1 MINEEQIFYSDS
13 TLNVDRE
20 NLRLK
25 NCVVFST
32 VINKNNEF
40 EFIPEN
46 LSEIVALG
54 NAGEVK
60 SYINHA
66 RGLIEKRVGEWIPG
80 SFRIDGDFVKA
91 DLQLSEVND
100 VNPELKPEYND
111 FVLTL
116 AEKEPTKCGF
126 STVMIVGTKDGEP
139 TIKKL
144 YSIDLVETPA
154 LTLAMFSKKEE
165 KEMEEKETIS
175 ENSIQ
180 ETYTEKTVTEF
191 SEEGMIEI
199 SEVKVETI
207 EMSEQLIPA
216 YEIFRE
222 LDKALYEKTDIEE
235 IKTRLIEAISMIT
248 VSAEVV
254 PEEVISENS
263 VNENVVTMES
273 LVEMISKLTS
283 EVEGLKTLKLS
294 ENNKS
299 EEKIVQFSVNS
310 VEDDSVPEVNH
321 MSVYSRLVSEGKS
334 ADAAKYHKAN
344 IAKGK

>member
-32 VINKNNEF
+32 VINKNEEF
-40 EFIPEN
+40 EFTSEN
-46 LSEIVALG
+46 LSEIVSLG

-80 SFRIDGDFVKA
+80 TFRIDGNFVKA

-154 LTLAMFSKKEE
+154 LTLAMFSKKE
-165 KEMEEKETIS
+165 KEMEKKETIS
-175 ENSIQ
+175 ENCIQ

-191 SEEGMIEI
+191 SEEGMTEI

-235 IKTRLIEAISMIT
+235 IKTRLIEAISMVT
-248 VSAEVV
+248 VSAMPV
-254 PEEVISENS
+254 PEEVISEN
-263 VNENVVTMES
+263 NVKESGVTMES

-294 ENNKS
+294 ENSKP

>member
-20 NLRLK
+20 NLQLK

-32 VINKNNEF
+32 SINKNNEF
-40 EFIPEN
+40 EFISEN

-66 RGLIEKRVGEWIPG
+66 RGLIEKRVGSWIPG

-139 TIKKL
+139 SIKKL

-165 KEMEEKETIS
+165 MEMEEKETIS

-207 EMSEQLIPA
+207 EMSEKLIPA

-235 IKTRLIEAISMIT
+235 IKARLIEAISL
-248 VSAEVV
+248 VV
-254 PEEVISENS
+254 VESPIVEEVMSENS
-263 VNENVVTMES
+263 VQEKVTMES

-283 EVEGLKTLKLS
+283 EVSELKTLRLS
-294 ENNKS
+294 ENSKS

-310 VEDDSVPEVNH
+310 VEDDAVPEVNH

-334 ADAAKYHKAN
+334 RDAASYHKAN

>member
-20 NLRLK
+20 NLQLK

-32 VINKNNEF
+32 SINKNNEF

-46 LSEIVALG
+46 LSEIVSLG
-54 NAGEVK
+54 NSGEVK

-66 RGLIEKRVGEWIPG
+66 RGLIEKRVGSWIPG

-165 KEMEEKETIS
+165 MEMEEKETIS
-175 ENSIQ
+175 ENCIQ

-207 EMSEQLIPA
+207 EMSEKLIPA

-235 IKTRLIEAISMIT
+235 IKARLLEAISL
-248 VSAEVV
+248 VV
-254 PEEVISENS
+254 VESPIVEEVMSEN
-263 VNENVVTMES
+263 NVKESGVTMES

-283 EVEGLKTLKLS
+283 EVSELKTLRLS
-294 ENNKS
+294 ENSKS

-310 VEDDSVPEVNH
+310 VEDDAVPEVNH
-321 MSVYSRLVSEGKS
+321 MSVYSRLVSEGKYS
-334 ADAAKYHKAN
+334 DASKYHKAN